1 MEREPSVYISLLGAF
16 LALLLVFGVS
26 LTEGKIQAIMRFA
39 IIAVPIAIGFITRRN
54 VYSPASAQTALNMP
68 PDSNMTLLNNV
79 LDAGVKV
86 LPGDTK
92 TEIVQAV
99 KEAQEAQS

>member
-1 MEREPSVYISLLGAF
+1 VEKEPSVYISLLGAF
-16 LALLLVFGVS
+16 LTLLSVFGVT
-26 LTEGKIQAIMRFA
+26 LTEVKIQAIMGLA
-39 IIAVPIAIGFITRRN
+39 TVLIPIVIGFITRRN

-92 TEIVQAV
+92 KEIVEAV
-99 KEAQEAQS
+99 KEAREAQS

>member
-1 MEREPSVYISLLGAF
+1 MDREPAVYISLLAAF
-16 LALLLVFGVS
+16 LTLLSVFGIV
-26 LTEGKIQAIMRFA
+26 LTAGKIQAI
-39 IIAVPIAIGFITRRN
+39 IGFATILIPLVIGYFTRKN
-54 VYSPASAQTALNMP
+54 VYSPQSAQTALNMP

-79 LDAGVKV
+79 LEAGVRV

-99 KEAQEAQS
+99 REAQEVK

>member
-1 MEREPSVYISLLGAF
+1 MEREPAAYISLLSAFLVLLGAF
-16 LALLLVFGVS
+16 GIA
-26 LTEGKIQAIMRFA
+26 LTEGKIQAIMGLATALLPIVMGLA
-39 IIAVPIAIGFITRRN
+39 IRRN

-92 TEIVQAV
+92 VEIVQAV
-99 KEAQEAQS
+99 REAQEAQS